1 MKKFFEEFKAFALKG
16 NVLDLAVGVMIGTA
30 FGKITSSLVS
40 DIFMPIIGLITG
52 GLDFSGLFLALDGK
66 SYPSVQAAN
75 DAGVGTLNYGA
86 FITAVVDF
94 VLIALCVFLFVK
106 LAISKW
112 RCIRMIRLGIF
123 SGFRESQ
130 IQNKILMKFFLW

>member
-52 GLDFSGLFLALDGK
+52 GLDFSGLFIALDGK
-66 SYPSVQAAN
+66 SYPSIQAAN
-75 DAGVGTLNYGA
+75 DAGVGTLN
-86 FITAVVDF
+86 
-94 VLIALCVFLFVK
+94 
-106 LAISKW
+106 
-112 RCIRMIRLGIF
+112 
-123 SGFRESQ
+123 
-130 IQNKILMKFFLW
+130 